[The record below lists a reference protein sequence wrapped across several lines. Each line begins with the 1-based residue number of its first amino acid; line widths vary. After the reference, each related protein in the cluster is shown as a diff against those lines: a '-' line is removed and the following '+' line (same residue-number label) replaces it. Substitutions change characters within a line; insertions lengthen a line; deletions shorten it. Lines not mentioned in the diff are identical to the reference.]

1 MSNASSDVNWR
12 NKKLMRYYTMNLSTT
27 QSTAKLVT
35 YVDTLAVYYPPQAVV
50 DNILTNIGKF
60 NHLILAFWEP
70 TKPVDVALEWSD
82 GKTFPT
88 DAIDQFHKAG
98 VKVLVSASGS
108 TETPITHW
116 INGSG
121 IDGATYGQKLADFVK
136 QYQLDGA
143 DLDIEDAAY
152 QTNPSEAIQWT
163 VDATKTLRKVL
174 GQNAVITHAPQAP
187 YFSPDFGNAP
197 YLEIDKQ
204 VGSMID
210 FYNIQFYNQGNS
222 SYDTYND
229 LFVTSNGWCS
239 GSSVGEI
246 HAAGVPLSRIVV
258 GKPMETNDAS
268 NTGFVD
274 AKHLAAF
281 IKHAKQAQPSLL
293 PAGVMTWQFHSNN
306 DSKSW
311 SETIASRFG
320 S

>member
-1 MSNASSDVNWR
+1 
-12 NKKLMRYYTMNLSTT
+12 MNLSTT

-35 YVDTLAVYYPPQAVV
+35 YVDMLAVYYPPQAVV

-152 QTNPSEAIQWT
+152 QTNPSKAIQWT
-163 VDATKTLRKVL
+163 VEATQALHTTFKAL
-174 GQNAVITHAPQAP
+174 GKIGKNAVITHAPQAP

-229 LFVTSNGWCS
+229 LFVTSNGWS
-239 GSSVGEI
+239 SKSSVGEI

-258 GKPMETNDAS
+258 GKPMNKTDAS
-268 NTGFVD
+268 NTGWVS
-274 AKHLAAF
+274 ASHLASF
-281 IKHAKQAQPSLL
+281 ISQAKQAQPSLL
-293 PAGVMTWQFHSNN
+293 PAGVMTWQFHSDNDN
-306 DSKSW
+306 DSKAW
-311 SETIASRFG
+311 SETIASSFT

>member
-1 MSNASSDVNWR
+1 
-12 NKKLMRYYTMNLSTT
+12 MNLSTT

-35 YVDTLAVYYPPQAVV
+35 YVDMLAVYYPPQAVV

-152 QTNPSEAIQWT
+152 QTNPSKAIQWT
-163 VDATKTLRKVL
+163 VEATQALHTTFKAL
-174 GQNAVITHAPQAP
+174 GKIGKNAVITHAPQAP

-229 LFVTSNGWCS
+229 LFVTSNGWS
-239 GSSVGEI
+239 SKSSVGEI

-258 GKPMETNDAS
+258 GKPMNKTDAS
-268 NTGFVD
+268 NTGWVS
-274 AKHLAAF
+274 ASHLASF
-281 IKHAKQAQPSLL
+281 ISQAKQAQPSLL
-293 PAGVMTWQFHSNN
+293 PAGVMTWQFHSDNDNDN
-306 DSKSW
+306 DSKAW
-311 SETIASRFG
+311 SETIASSFT